1 MDFTQYLDK
10 EIFRVVAK
18 AAEASGVD
26 VYVVGGYVRDL
37 VLGRPS
43 KDIDFVCVGSG
54 IALAKKW
61 LHYWV
66 RESRPTTSAIS
77 AQPRFGM
84 ATLTSSSWAQGRS
97 PTAAIRV
104 SRSLKMVPWRTI

>member
-54 IALAKKW
+54 IALAKKVAA
-61 LHYWV
+61 LLGPGIQANYFGNFGTAQIRYGDLDIEFV
-66 RESRPTTSAIS
+66 GARKES
-77 AQPRFGM
+77 
-84 ATLTSSSWAQGRS
+84 
-97 PTAAIRV
+97 
-104 SRSLKMVPWRTI
+104 MVPWRTI